1 MARLSSSDRRQ
12 VDELWFN
19 QQSVP
24 GAAFKLNDSVEI
36 TAGVHAGKSGAVMS
50 LETLEPEPVYVV
62 EMSDG
67 SGDVSV
73 EEHVLTA
80 AV

>member
-1 MARLSSSDRRQ
+1 MPRLSLSDRRQ
-12 VDELWFN
+12 VDELWFS
-19 QQSVP
+19 QQLVP

-36 TAGVHAGKSGAVMS
+36 TAGEHAGKSGAVIS
-50 LETLEPEPVYVV
+50 LEALEPEPLYLV
-62 EMSDG
+62 EMGDG
-67 SGDVSV
+67 SRDALV